1 MMEKREKIKEWINFF
16 ILLIIIIL
24 VKIYIATPVS
34 VDGASMDPTL
44 KDRDYM
50 IENKLIYYFKDIK
63 RGDIV
68 VLKSNGTRLVKRVI
82 GLPGENVIAS
92 NGSVYVNGKL
102 LEEPYL
108 KKDIIT
114 EDFNMESTIGKKK
127 LDKDEYFVMG
137 DNRPYSSDSRQRGA
151 IKRKDITGRVKL
163 LLFPFT
169 RIGIKK

>member
-1 MMEKREKIKEWINFF
+1 MEKRAKIKEWINFF

-24 VKIYIATPVS
+24 VKMYIVTPVS
-34 VDGASMDPTL
+34 VDGKSMDPTL
-44 KDRDYM
+44 KNRDYM
-50 IENKLIYYFKDIK
+50 IENKLVYYFKDIK

-82 GLPGENVIAS
+82 GLPGESVIAS
-92 NGSVYVNGKL
+92 NGSIYINGKL

-108 KKDIIT
+108 KKNIIT
-114 EDFNMESTIGKKK
+114 EDFNMEKTIGKMK
-127 LDKDEYFVMG
+127 LGDDEYFVMG

-151 IKRKDITGRVKL
+151 IKRKDIAGRVRL

-169 RIGIKK
+169 RMGIKK